1 MFLKLPPA
9 DTLLRDYLHFDH
21 EKVAK
26 KKSSNIGFDG
36 LASVTVAI
44 VKSDKEASF
53 YFVPITPILLLLSF

>member
-26 KKSSNIGFDG
+26 KNSHIGFDG

-53 YFVPITPILLLLSF
+53 